1 MKTLI
6 VSLVRQRDRPRDRQC
21 HLLSCSGQLK
31 MQDFCTKMKF
41 PPWYMI
47 FRGIGASQ
55 HYLVGFLSLLSPQ
68 ARGASVMSLQFQ
80 SVCNGICD
88 EISGPRLR
96 SYQAI
101 FTDQGH
107 INKVIPVSECLKL
120 FFNKIFGKC

>member
-1 MKTLI
+1 MKI
-6 VSLVRQRDRPRDRQC
+6 
-21 HLLSCSGQLK
+21 LSQGHSFIQK

-41 PPWYMI
+41 PPLYMI
-47 FRGIGASQ
+47 FRGTGAGQ
-55 HYLVGFLSLLSPQ
+55 HYFVAFLSLLSPQ

-107 INKVIPVSECLKL
+107 INKVIPVSECLKF
-120 FFNKIFGKC
+120 FFNKYFWKTMRFSENFVIFGKC